1 MTTDTGPVS
10 NDATPQLE
18 RAERGVSDAAQLAL
32 VVGHDGHPASAAALR
47 TAVRLAG
54 LLGAHLHVVHS
65 VTLQDYGLDPD
76 IDAFEQEHDRSVFRE
91 RAAVTEAMT
100 GTSVPWTYH
109 EQRGDPADQLARLAA
124 DVDALL
130 IVVGATE
137 HGPVHHVLGGDSV
150 PKRLLHAQGRPVVVV
165 PPARAPR

>member
-1 MTTDTGPVS
+1 MTTETGPVS
-10 NDATPQLE
+10 NETTPQRDLGKP
-18 RAERGVSDAAQLAL
+18 GVSDAEHLAL
-32 VVGHDGHPASAAALR
+32 VVGHDGHSASAAALR
-47 TAVRLAG
+47 TAIRLAR

-76 IDAFEQEHDRSVFRE
+76 IDAFEQEGERNVSRE
-91 RAAVTEAMT
+91 RAVIADAMT

-124 DVDALL
+124 EVDAVL
-130 IVVGATE
+130 IVVGATA

-150 PKRLLHAQGRPVVVV
+150 PKRLLHMQARPVVVV
-165 PPARAPR
+165 PPARAAR